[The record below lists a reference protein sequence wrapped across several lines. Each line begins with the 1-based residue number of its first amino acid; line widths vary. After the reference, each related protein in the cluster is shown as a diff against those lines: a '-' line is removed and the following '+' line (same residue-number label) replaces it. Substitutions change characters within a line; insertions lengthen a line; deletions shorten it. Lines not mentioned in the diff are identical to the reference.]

1 MTALQSIDP
10 ASGALL
16 WEGAATTADECR
28 DAIAKA
34 RLALPAWSALPVD
47 DRRAMMKRY
56 QGELRAR
63 ADIIAT
69 DISRET
75 GKPLWEAKTE
85 VATMIGKVDLSIA
98 AQDDRAGERRTAMP
112 FGEAVLRH
120 RPHGVM
126 VVLGPYNFPGHL
138 PNGHIVPALL
148 AGDTIVFKPS
158 ELTPLIGTHIAE
170 CLAAAALPE
179 GVFTLVQGGRD
190 TGAALIDCDIDGL
203 LFTGSSVAGMHFRKI
218 MAERPKVMLALEL
231 GGNNP
236 LIAWDGDPDAAAALI
251 VQSAFITAGQRCT
264 CARRLIVPD
273 DDYGRQLVTAV
284 LALMDQL
291 LVGAWD
297 DDVEAFM
304 GPLISSE
311 AATVSLMRQKALI
324 ERGAV
329 PVRPMAPISGRSG
342 AFLTA
347 GLIDVTDIE
356 QIDEEIFAPLLQLIR
371 VPDFDAAITAAE
383 DTTYGLAAG
392 LISENTLLWNHFRG
406 ASRAGV
412 LNLNR
417 PTTGASGALP
427 FGGSGASGN
436 HRPSAYYAADYC
448 AYPVASLE
456 APKLANLLPDIK
468 GLRQRL
474 QLLHANAL

>member
-1 MTALQSIDP
+1 MTAMQSIDP
-10 ASGALL
+10 ASGAIL
-16 WEGAATTADECR
+16 WEGVAATAAECR
-28 DAIAKA
+28 DAVATA
-34 RLALPAWSALPVD
+34 RRALASWSALD
-47 DRRAMMKRY
+47 LGERRATLKRY
-56 QGELRAR
+56 QDELRAR
-63 ADIIAT
+63 TERIAT

-75 GKPLWEAKTE
+75 GKPLWEARTE
-85 VATMIGKVDLSIA
+85 VTTMIGKIDLSIA

-148 AGDTIVFKPS
+148 AGDTVVFKPS
-158 ELTPLIGTHIAE
+158 ELTPLVGTHIAE
-170 CLAAAALPE
+170 CLAAVGLPE
-179 GVFTLVQGGRD
+179 GVFTLLQGGRE

-203 LFTGSSVAGMHFRKI
+203 LFTGSSAAGMHFRKI

-236 LIAWDGDPDAAAALI
+236 LVAWDGDPEAAAALI
-251 VQSAFITAGQRCT
+251 VQSSFITAGQRCS

-273 DDYGRQLVTAV
+273 DDYGQQVVTAV
-284 LALMDQL
+284 RALMDRL
-291 LVGAWD
+291 VVGAWD

-304 GPLISSE
+304 GPLISAE
-311 AATVSLMRQKALI
+311 AATVALMRQKALI
-324 ERGAV
+324 ERGATALH
-329 PVRPMAPISGRSG
+329 PMAPVPGRSA
-342 AFLTA
+342 AFLAA
-347 GLIDVTDIE
+347 GIIDVTDMDRV
-356 QIDEEIFAPLLQLIR
+356 DEEIFAPLLQLIR
-371 VPDFDAAITAAE
+371 VPDFEAAIAAAE
-383 DTTYGLAAG
+383 DTAYGLAAG
-392 LISENTLLWNHFRG
+392 LISEDPLLWDRFRR

-412 LNLNR
+412 VNLNR
-417 PTTGASGALP
+417 PTPGASGALP

-456 APKLANLLPDIK
+456 APALADLLPDMR
-468 GLRQRL
+468 GLRQPL
-474 QLLHANAL
+474 QLLHADAL